1 MLEKTICAVATGYD
15 TGAISVIRVS
25 GPDTFEILSKVFS
38 KDLKDAPGY
47 TAHYGILRNPETSD
61 FVDEVIV
68 TIYRAPRS
76 YTGEDMAEVSCHGGR
91 LVTSEVLMSLIE
103 AGCELAERGEFTE
116 RAYLNGK
123 MDLTK
128 AEAINDVI
136 LARTKD
142 QLALAGKELRGS
154 VKKLLDPL
162 KEDMVQVIGNI
173 EVNIDYPEYEDVEV
187 MTNETVAPKVEEWI
201 AKIDEILKESE
212 KGKLIREGVR
222 TVIAGRTNAGKSS
235 LFNALLEEDKAI
247 VTDIEGTT
255 RDIVEGEIRLETVTL
270 LLQDTAGLRDTE
282 DKVESIGIR
291 KTKESIDK
299 ADLVIVVLDATKPM
313 EDEDWD
319 LLDIT
324 EGKNRIVVF
333 NKKDLIDVPGYGIYI
348 SAKEGN
354 ISALIKEINERFA
367 FCKDAVE
374 KPALSNERH
383 IGLLHKARVSLN
395 DAREAIARGTE
406 LDLVCVDLHE
416 AHNAIREIE
425 GTYTKENLLDDIF
438 SRFCLG
444 K

>member
-1 MLEKTICAVATGYD
+1 
-15 TGAISVIRVS
+15 
-25 GPDTFEILSKVFS
+25 
-38 KDLKDAPGY
+38 
-47 TAHYGILRNPETSD
+47 
-61 FVDEVIV
+61 
-68 TIYRAPRS
+68 
-76 YTGEDMAEVSCHGGR
+76 
-91 LVTSEVLMSLIE
+91 
-103 AGCELAERGEFTE
+103 
-116 RAYLNGK
+116 
-123 MDLTK
+123 
-128 AEAINDVI
+128 
-136 LARTKD
+136 
-142 QLALAGKELRGS
+142 
-154 VKKLLDPL
+154 
-162 KEDMVQVIGNI
+162 
-173 EVNIDYPEYEDVEV
+173 
-187 MTNETVAPKVEEWI
+187 
-201 AKIDEILKESE
+201 
-212 KGKLIREGVR
+212 
-222 TVIAGRTNAGKSS
+222 
-235 LFNALLEEDKAI
+235 
-247 VTDIEGTT
+247 
-255 RDIVEGEIRLETVTL
+255 
-270 LLQDTAGLRDTE
+270 
-282 DKVESIGIR
+282 
-291 KTKESIDK
+291 
-299 ADLVIVVLDATKPM
+299 M

-383 IGLLHKARVSLN
+383 IGLLRKARVSLN